1 MRELPEGWVE
11 TTLGKHCVKIG
22 SGSTPRGGNEAY
34 KQEGISLIRS
44 QNVLD
49 FDFSY
54 SGLAFIDDMQ
64 ASKLSN
70 VEIFEGDVLINIT
83 GDSVARV
90 CRVPREVL
98 PARVNQHVAILR
110 VNKEDLDSNFL
121 KYHLLNPIF
130 KRYLLILANSGGTR
144 NALTKNMLELL
155 SLNLPSLQEQKAIA
169 TILSSFDE
177 KIELLRAQNET
188 LETLAQT
195 IFKEW
200 FVNFNYPGA
209 TGEMVDSELGEI
221 PKGWRVYELKELV
234 RQIKP
239 GTNYQPKRIEK
250 GIPFVNGRHVK
261 NGFLDLSDVKY
272 ITFDEY
278 ERVHK
283 VWKPEENDVL
293 ITRIGTLGNV
303 GVVRECDLPMA
314 LHYNSIDIKE
324 DRIRYQFL
332 YFLLKSDNFQEQ
344 YHLNKKQAVQ
354 EFITIEAVEKI
365 NIVLPIDLKNLEILK
380 IFDGLFEKIKNNT
393 SQFQTLAKTRD
404 TLLPKLMRGEKRVEG
419 FDQ

>member
-1 MRELPEGWVE
+1 MSELFEGWAE

-64 ASKLSN
+64 ASKLSI

-155 SLNLPSLQEQKAIA
+155 SLNLPPLPEQKNIA
-169 TILSSFDE
+169 NILSSFDE

-221 PKGWRVYELKELV
+221 PKGWRVEPLGEKLEIKRGGSPRPIKDYISDSGYRWLKISDATASTSPFIFE
-234 RQIKP
+234 IKEH
-239 GTNYQPKRIEK
+239 IEK
-250 GIPFVNGRHVK
+250 EGLKKTTLLKQGSLVLSNSATPGIPKFLEVDSCIHDGWLHFPMTSIFSYRYLYLFFKHIRASLLQQGNGSVFK
-261 NGFLDLSDVKY
+261 NLKTDILKNWNTVIPDAETMKS
-272 ITFDEY
+272 FDE
-278 ERVHK
+278 
-283 VWKPEENDVL
+283 L
-293 ITRIGTLGNV
+293 IN
-303 GVVRECDLPMA
+303 PM
-314 LHYNSIDIKE
+314 
-324 DRIRYQFL
+324 
-332 YFLLKSDNFQEQ
+332 
-344 YHLNKKQAVQ
+344 
-354 EFITIEAVEKI
+354 
-365 NIVLPIDLKNLEILK
+365 
-380 IFDGLFEKIKNNT
+380 FEKIKNNT
-393 SQFQTLAKTRD
+393 SQIQALAKIRD
-404 TLLPKLMRGEKRVEG
+404 TLLPKLMSGEKRAEG
-419 FDQ
+419 FEQ